1 MMHVD
6 FVLSLKMVC
15 LVTEKMSNLQR
26 KRGHPM
32 SRMQGD
38 RCPFMLYFFFII
50 FMLFFL
56 IKNAIA
62 AIFKKKKLITLE
74 SDRDQERIKRMEIC
88 LNGGSKFFSTAFFIL
103 NCISLFFV
111 SSLSFGFSILTLT
124 RILV

>member
-38 RCPFMLYFFFII
+38 RCPFMLYI
-50 FMLFFL
+50 FYHIYVIFL
-56 IKNAIA
+56 DKERYCSY
-62 AIFKKKKLITLE
+62 FKKKKLITLE